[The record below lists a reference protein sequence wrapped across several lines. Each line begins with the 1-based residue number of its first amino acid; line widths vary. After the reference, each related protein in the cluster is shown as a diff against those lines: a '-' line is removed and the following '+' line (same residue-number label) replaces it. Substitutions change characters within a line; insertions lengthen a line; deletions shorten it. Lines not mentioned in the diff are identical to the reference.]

1 MMIGTKEHY
10 DLLNMFERSI
20 AKHHRKEREDKSLWK
35 KGVIYQDGN
44 VNNMYLA
51 FISGYSY
58 GRNVCDDHQPNAK
71 DQTSGA
77 LPDRQA

>member
-44 VNNMYLA
+44 V
-51 FISGYSY
+51 
-58 GRNVCDDHQPNAK
+58 PNAK

>member
-44 VNNMYLA
+44 VPQSIENHQSPARAESYLLC
-51 FISGYSY
+51 GL
-58 GRNVCDDHQPNAK
+58 RTH
-71 DQTSGA
+71 
-77 LPDRQA
+77 